1 MDQTIDG
8 YRVVRQYTIEE
19 AETEYAVKIR
29 GKFVPFGYRNEQW
42 RKLRAQMQEGDQL
55 WLASSP
61 DEEWDALMGFEG
73 ILLVRNGH
81 VVNSFVT
88 KMN

>member
-1 MDQTIDG
+1 MNQTIDG

-19 AETEYAVKIR
+19 AETDHAVKIR
-29 GKFVPFGYRNEQW
+29 GKLVPFGYCNEQW
-42 RKLRAQMQEGDQL
+42 RELRAQMQDGDHL
-55 WLASSP
+55 WLATSP

-73 ILLVRNGH
+73 ILLVRNGL
-81 VVNSFVT
+81 VVDSFVT